1 MQNDSVNKGVNNS
14 VNFIFWVPEFGHPCV
29 NTLLLIFFLESWTNA
44 DFLILEAETA
54 FHSCNNVSNHQTCV
68 VLLIL
73 HLKLILQWSED
84 ITLSHRRTIF
94 SLWQWSHL
102 DYFTYLYKALFWF
115 VKVLIWNQVFH
126 NTTCFLPYYIHY
138 YLIA

>member
-1 MQNDSVNKGVNNS
+1 MQNDIINKGVNNS
-14 VNFIFWVPEFGHPCV
+14 VNFIFWVPELGHPCI
-29 NTLLLIFFLESWTNA
+29 NALLLIFFLENWTNA

-84 ITLSHRRTIF
+84 ITLSHRTIF
-94 SLWQWSHL
+94 SLRQWSHL
-102 DYFTYLYKALFWF
+102 DYFTYLCKALFWF

-126 NTTCFLPYYIHY
+126 NTTCFLPYYIHF